1 MVLPWGRRGAG
12 RRAGKGKEDS
22 SIDAASLDTEVA
34 VPMPFRC
41 PISLELMKDP
51 VTLPTGITYD
61 RSSIE
66 RWIEAG
72 NASCPVT
79 KQALE
84 GGAGFDLIPNHAI
97 RKMIQSW
104 CVENCSLG
112 VERIPTP
119 RIPVTPYEV
128 SEACKRIAAAAN
140 RGDAKRCYQLV
151 GKIRSW
157 VKESERNRRC
167 ATEGGAGDALSA
179 ALELFGSASTEGR
192 HGGLL
197 EEIVSALAHVR
208 PVSEEGLA
216 RLGSATSLHC
226 ILGFLNCDDLSSRQ
240 NAVLVL
246 KEAISSDRIRHRALV
261 EGIEEALVGMI
272 REPIGPTAT
281 NASLVALFNL
291 ISHSPNSDKT
301 QSELLHLGLV
311 PLLIN
316 LLVDSS
322 DKGVCER
329 ILGVLDCLCETR
341 EGRDEAFGHALTMP
355 ILVKK
360 ILRVSNLATDFAVAI
375 LCKLC
380 KNEEG
385 DERRALIEAIQ
396 VGGFQKMLVLLQVG
410 CGEGAKE
417 NVRELLKLMNLHKD
431 RVDCVDSSLDFK
443 YLKRPY

>member
-1 MVLPWGRRGAG
+1 MILSWRRRGAG
-12 RRAGKGKEDS
+12 RRAGKKGDLAVV
-22 SIDAASLDTEVA
+22 DAASLDTDVA
-34 VPMPFRC
+34 VPMPFQC
-41 PISLELMKDP
+41 PISLDLMKDP
-51 VTLPTGITYD
+51 VTLPTGISYD

-79 KQALE
+79 KQPL
-84 GGAGFDLIPNHAI
+84 GGGGFDLIPNHVL

-104 CVENCSLG
+104 CVENSSLG

-119 RIPVTPYEV
+119 RIPASPYEV

-140 RGDAKRCYQLV
+140 RGDAKRCYELV
-151 GKIRSW
+151 GKIKSW
-157 VKESERNRRC
+157 VKESERNKRC
-167 ATEGGAGDALSA
+167 VTESGAGDALA
-179 ALELFGSASTEGR
+179 AAFESFGSVSAEGQ
-192 HGGLL
+192 HSGLL

-216 RLGSATSLHC
+216 RLFSATSLLC
-226 ILGFLNCDDLSSRQ
+226 ILGFLNSDDLSSRQ

-246 KEAISSDRIRHRALV
+246 KEAILSDRSRHRALV
-261 EGIEEALVGMI
+261 DGIEEALVRMI

-281 NASLVALFNL
+281 NASLVVLFNM

-301 QSELLHLGLV
+301 RSKLLQLDLV

-316 LLVDSS
+316 LLLDSS

-329 ILGVLDCLCETR
+329 ALGVLDLLCESR
-341 EGRDEAFGHALTMP
+341 EGMDEAFDHALTMP

-375 LCKLC
+375 LWKLC

-385 DERRALIEAIQ
+385 DDRRALIEAIQ
-396 VGGFQKMLVLLQVG
+396 AGGFQKMLVLLQVD
-410 CGEGAKE
+410 CGEGTKE
-417 NVRELLKLMNLHKD
+417 NARELLKLMNSYKD

>member
-12 RRAGKGKEDS
+12 RRPGKSKAR
-22 SIDAASLDTEVA
+22 IDAAGLDTEVA

-41 PISLELMKDP
+41 PISLDLMKDP

-61 RSSIE
+61 RGSIE

-79 KQALE
+79 KQPL
-84 GGAGFDLIPNHAI
+84 GGGGGFDLIPNHAI

-104 CVENCSLG
+104 CVENSSLG

-119 RIPVTPYEV
+119 RIPVAPYEV
-128 SEACKRIAAAAN
+128 SEACKRIGAAAS
-140 RGDAKRCYQLV
+140 RGDARRCYALV

-167 ATEGGAGDALSA
+167 VTEGGAGDALSA
-179 ALELFGSASTEGR
+179 ALELFGSASAEGQ
-192 HGGLL
+192 HDGLL
-197 EEIVSALAHVR
+197 EEILSALAHVR

-226 ILGFLNCDDLSSRQ
+226 ILGFLNCDDLSARQ

-246 KEAISSDRIRHRALV
+246 KEAISSDRIRHRAPV
-261 EGIEEALVGMI
+261 EGIEEALVRMI

-281 NASLVALFNL
+281 NATLVALFNM
-291 ISHSPNSDKT
+291 ISRSPNGDETRSK
-301 QSELLHLGLV
+301 LLQLGLV

-316 LLVDSS
+316 LLLDSS

-329 ILGVLDCLCETR
+329 VLGVLDLLCESR

-375 LCKLC
+375 LWKLC

-396 VGGFQKMLVLLQVG
+396 AGGFQKILVLLQVG
-410 CGEGAKE
+410 CGEGTKE

-431 RVDCVDSSLDFK
+431 RVDCVDSSLDLK
-443 YLKRPY
+443 YLKRSY